1 HVELVLAD
9 NGPVLVLRH
18 LDALKE
24 DDRQALQAFAR
35 TKNVTIYLAPDSDSL
50 EKLCGETPY
59 YQVDGLR
66 LDFSPRDFIQVND
79 HVNQQMVAQ
88 ALE

>member
-1 HVELVLAD
+1 M
-9 NGPVLVLRH
+9 LRH

-24 DDRQALQAFAR
+24 ADRQALLAFGEREKVA
-35 TKNVTIYLAPDSDSL
+35 VYLAPDSDRV

-79 HVNQQMVAQ
+79 VVNQQMVAQ
-88 ALE
+88 ALNGSTFNPMIGC